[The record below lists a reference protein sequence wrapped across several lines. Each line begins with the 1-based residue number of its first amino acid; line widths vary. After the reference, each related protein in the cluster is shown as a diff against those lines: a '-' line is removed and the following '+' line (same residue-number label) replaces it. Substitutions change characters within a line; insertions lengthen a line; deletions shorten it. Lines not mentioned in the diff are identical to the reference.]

1 MHALQER
8 LQQEAEAKQRVEKE
22 LDAVSRLAF
31 FSAALQFL
39 IVHCLLSFVQP
50 DYRPEI
56 YVLVRERTKCEARV
70 GQLVSKVTIS
80 CCFPVLSSIIIFT
93 LVKVNKLGGELEEER
108 QLNKSLRENQ
118 EEWQV
123 AQ

>member
-1 MHALQER
+1 M
-8 LQQEAEAKQRVEKE
+8 
-22 LDAVSRLAF
+22 
-31 FSAALQFL
+31 
-39 IVHCLLSFVQP
+39 
-50 DYRPEI
+50 
-56 YVLVRERTKCEARV
+56 LVRERTKCEARV

-80 CCFPVLSSIIIFT
+80 CCFPVLSHRHMPVIFKYYIIFT

-123 AQ
+123 PQ